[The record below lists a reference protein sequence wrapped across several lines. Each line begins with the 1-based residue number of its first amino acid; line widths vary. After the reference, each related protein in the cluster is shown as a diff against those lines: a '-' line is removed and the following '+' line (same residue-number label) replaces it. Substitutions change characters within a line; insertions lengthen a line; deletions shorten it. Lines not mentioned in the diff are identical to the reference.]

1 MSNARA
7 QTDWVLAVVCP
18 QVGLVLGYGR
28 AKRYSIPPGIVLLLA
43 VLIKWLP
50 CRQLQR
56 AQARPKVTE
65 NRSIIFP
72 RGTFL
77 WNNYC

>member
-28 AKRYSIPPGIVLLLA
+28 AKRYSIPPRIVSPVGGAHQMAA
-43 VLIKWLP
+43 V
-50 CRQLQR
+50 
-56 AQARPKVTE
+56 QAATE
-65 NRSIIFP
+65 ST
-72 RGTFL
+72 GTA
-77 WNNYC
+77 